1 MLHHICLHYVYHV
14 SHLYHIFIRADTD
27 IVKTRWP
34 SASSSCMNWSTE
46 RQLWRP
52 PQLIVNCV
60 NCVNVVEP
68 KIVKIKTKKGKNV
81 EMLKSAAPSQVQPSQ
96 CPSERSKALESNS
109 SLDVFQTNHQG
120 SVAWIDRWVPIRIIR
135 QNYVRFGD
143 RIENAVRAAQLSK
156 ISRQLWRCIS
166 MESIA
171 LDKSFI
177 A

>member
-1 MLHHICLHYVYHV
+1 M
-14 SHLYHIFIRADTD
+14 
-27 IVKTRWP
+27 KT
-34 SASSSCMNWSTE
+34 STTH
-46 RQLWRP
+46 RQLRRTEN
-52 PQLIVNCV
+52 QNEERK
-60 NCVNVVEP
+60 N
-68 KIVKIKTKKGKNV
+68 KT
-81 EMLKSAAPSQVQPSQ
+81 KSAAPSQVQPSQ

-120 SVAWIDRWVPIRIIR
+120 SVAWIDRWLPINHIR

-171 LDKSFI
+171 LDKSFMHNLHN
-177 A
+177 ASPS